1 MGDIFKQ
8 DPSAGGEALRRIDN
22 DQRRIDHSDPLPAWE
37 MIEEGRYRPIR
48 TRGSFPGRELG

>member
-1 MGDIFKQ
+1 MGDVLKRNSTI
-8 DPSAGGEALRRIDN
+8 PGREGL
-22 DQRRIDHSDPLPAWE
+22 RRIDHSDPLPAWE

>member
-1 MGDIFKQ
+1 MGDEK
-8 DPSAGGEALRRIDN
+8 PRRVDN
-22 DQRRIDHSDPLPAWE
+22 PDILPAWE